1 MYYLLYDHLL
11 KRNILT
17 LYLLLLLFRILQYMG
32 VWYEYAAYPFA
43 FEIGKKCIYANYSL
57 IDNSTVSVVNA
68 AINRL

>member
-1 MYYLLYDHLL
+1 
-11 KRNILT
+11 
-17 LYLLLLLFRILQYMG
+17 MG
-32 VWYEYAAYPFA
+32 IWYEYSAYPFA

>member
-1 MYYLLYDHLL
+1 
-11 KRNILT
+11 
-17 LYLLLLLFRILQYMG
+17 MG

-68 AINRL
+68 AINRLWVSSSIIWNTPFNQKIDEKAPDNPRM